1 MLKIIKNGETLA
13 TVNAP
18 TWVRL
23 QENGCFAISNEKD
36 ANGIVVDGTV
46 YHVLG
51 KPDLE
56 GHESVIL
63 SEITETEYQ
72 REQKADQ
79 DARQLQ
85 NDTAVAELSILLAT
99 LMGAN

>member
-1 MLKIIKNGETLA
+1 M
-13 TVNAP
+13 
-18 TWVRL
+18 
-23 QENGCFAISNEKD
+23 
-36 ANGIVVDGTV
+36 DGTV

-51 KPDLE
+51 KPDLK

-72 REQKADQ
+72 REQKADR

-85 NDTAVAELSILLAT
+85 TDTAVAELSILLAT

>member
-1 MLKIIKNGETLA
+1 M
-13 TVNAP
+13 
-18 TWVRL
+18 
-23 QENGCFAISNEKD
+23 
-36 ANGIVVDGTV
+36 DGTV

-51 KPDLE
+51 KPDLK

-72 REQKADQ
+72 REQKADR